1 MESWSKKGQ
10 CSPAGTWPNS
20 ASQSWRWCW
29 LSVWNLKSAAQTP
42 NRTGDEIVV
51 FFSLIF
57 VFKEATTAVGGS
69 RLCKNHC
76 YMRCFCPVV
85 LKSCFLQGLGLA
97 GGWWSVRN
105 CLFSKKP
112 LQHWLFTSFCLSLR
126 FLVDDS
132 KQAMFSNGYVLPW
145 IQPKAIGLEGSRTAC
160 WQWVPCPN
168 SYQRLWD
175 FKTSGA
181 ILGTEPSC
189 QHVFC
194 EALFGISWFHR
205 NEVVRVCSGKEEQMT
220 WPSPSPLQTS
230 RNLRFRPSVRFLP
243 IAHLGTFETL
253 FFIQVERLGTEVKSQ
268 DPQFFSSQ
276 ILQTSFLF
284 NTIFSFLC
292 WDQGIFVRRAFLVSH
307 SSKVHCWDLLRHGA
321 VVKS

>member
-1 MESWSKKGQ
+1 MIFFLFLTTKSDQKPMESWSKKGQ

-112 LQHWLFTSFCLSLR
+112 LQHWLLHHFAFFCAFLLMTAIKLCFQMAMFCLEFNPRLLALKAHGLHVDSGCLVLIHTSACGTWKQTGDFR
-126 FLVDDS
+126 HRTVLWACFLWGPFRNIMVS
-132 KQAMFSNGYVLPW
+132 QKRSCPLCKG
-145 IQPKAIGLEGSRTAC
+145 C
-160 WQWVPCPN
+160 W
-168 SYQRLWD
+168 
-175 FKTSGA
+175 
-181 ILGTEPSC
+181 
-189 QHVFC
+189 
-194 EALFGISWFHR
+194 
-205 NEVVRVCSGKEEQMT
+205 VCSGKEEQMT

-230 RNLRFRPSVRFLP
+230 RNLRFRPVCEVS
-243 IAHLGTFETL
+243 AADSTFETFL
-253 FFIQVERLGTEVKSQ
+253 IFFIQVERLGTEVKSQ
-268 DPQFFSSQ
+268 DPQFCCFT
-276 ILQTSFLF
+276 ILQKASCSNTFFLF
-284 NTIFSFLC
+284 FIEIKVFL
-292 WDQGIFVRRAFLVSH
+292 
-307 SSKVHCWDLLRHGA
+307 
-321 VVKS
+321 